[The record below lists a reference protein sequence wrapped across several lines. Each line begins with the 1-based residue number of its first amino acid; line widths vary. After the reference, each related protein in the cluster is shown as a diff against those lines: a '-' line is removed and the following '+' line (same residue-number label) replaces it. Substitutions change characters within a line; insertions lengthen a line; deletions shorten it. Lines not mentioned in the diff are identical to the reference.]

1 MLENGKMGLLR
12 RVFEAIFGHNVIN
25 RLFFKVISGI
35 LGTIRGHLFWGI
47 HGLRPA
53 NLNCRVRLCVTP
65 VDDNVERVIDYRKKN
80 TITFKGLDVVRQYAA
95 LLERRVQSSTRVR
108 KARAVTKQT
117 KHIRNLLPQCA
128 SDATG
133 FLSDVYKKSTRAR
146 KFLADGVQYGRSMI
160 EMLGVLA
167 IIAVLSVGGISGYSK
182 AMEKWKIDKTI
193 DYLTQ
198 IATNVQTLY
207 MQQKSYEGL
216 SDSTALQAGV
226 YPENNWNLPLGKNT
240 DVRLRASEDGAL
252 FGLRICGL
260 TARQCLALTTQQW
273 GGNANGLYGISIVL
287 AHNFLNG
294 AAGIKQTGQGC
305 SGKIE
310 IKGAYFVCA
319 EGGNNIISF
328 DMANK
333 YCNRAQQDG
342 TVCMGLFFR

>member
-12 RVFEAIFGHNVIN
+12 RVFEAILGHNVIN
-25 RLFFKVISGI
+25 RHFSDVICRLFA
-35 LGTIRGHLFWGI
+35 TIRGH
-47 HGLRPA
+47 RPA
-53 NLNCRVRLCVTP
+53 NLDCRVRLCVTSG
-65 VDDNVERVIDYRKKN
+65 DDICC
-80 TITFKGLDVVRQYAA
+80 
-95 LLERRVQSSTRVR
+95 S
-108 KARAVTKQT
+108 
-117 KHIRNLLPQCA
+117 
-128 SDATG
+128 
-133 FLSDVYKKSTRAR
+133 
-146 KFLADGVQYGRSMI
+146 GRSMI

-216 SDSTALQAGV
+216 SDSNALQAGV
-226 YPENNWNLPLGKNT
+226 YPENNCNLPLGKNT
-240 DVRLRASEDGAL
+240 TVFLRASEDGAL

-273 GGNANGLYGISIVL
+273 GGNANGLYGVSIVF
-287 AHNFLNG
+287 AHNFLSG

-310 IKGAYFVCA
+310 INGAYFACA

-333 YCNRAQQDG
+333 YCNRLQQDG

>member
-12 RVFEAIFGHNVIN
+12 RVFKAILGHNVIN
-25 RLFFKVISGI
+25 RHFSDVICRL
-35 LGTIRGHLFWGI
+35 LGTIRGLFI
-47 HGLRPA
+47 NVIRVLRPA
-53 NLNCRVRLCVTP
+53 NLDFRISSGN
-65 VDDNVERVIDYRKKN
+65 DNVEMVIDYRKKN
-80 TITFKGLDVVRQYAA
+80 TITFKGLNVVRQYAA
-95 LLERRVQSSTRVR
+95 LFEQSSTRVR
-108 KARAVTKQT
+108 KAQAVTRQT
-117 KHIRNLLPQCA
+117 NPI
-128 SDATG
+128 
-133 FLSDVYKKSTRAR
+133 
-146 KFLADGVQYGRSMI
+146 GRSMI

-226 YPENNWNLPLGKNT
+226 YPENNWKLPLGDNT
-240 DVRLRASEDGAL
+240 SVWLRASDDGAL

-273 GGNANGLYGISIVL
+273 GGNANGLYGVSIVL

-310 IKGAYFVCA
+310 INGAYFACA

-333 YCNRAQQDG
+333 YCNRAQQGG

>member
-12 RVFEAIFGHNVIN
+12 RFFEAILGHNVIN
-25 RLFFKVISGI
+25 RHFSDVICRLFGN
-35 LGTIRGHLFWGI
+35 IRGHLFRVIRG
-47 HGLRPA
+47 HRPT
-53 NLNCRVRLCVTP
+53 NLDCRIRLCVTSGN
-65 VDDNVERVIDYRKKN
+65 DNVERVIDYKKKN
-80 TITFKGLDVVRQYAA
+80 TITFNGLDVVRQYAA
-95 LLERRVQSSTRVR
+95 LLERRVQSSTQVR
-108 KARAVTKQT
+108 KAQAVTRQT
-117 KHIRNLLPQCA
+117 NPI
-128 SDATG
+128 
-133 FLSDVYKKSTRAR
+133 
-146 KFLADGVQYGRSMI
+146 GRSMI

>member
-12 RVFEAIFGHNVIN
+12 RFFEAILGHNVIN
-25 RLFFKVISGI
+25 RHFSDVICRLFGN
-35 LGTIRGHLFWGI
+35 IRGH
-47 HGLRPA
+47 RPT
-53 NLNCRVRLCVTP
+53 NLDCRIRLCVTSGN
-65 VDDNVERVIDYRKKN
+65 DNVERVIDYKKKN
-80 TITFKGLDVVRQYAA
+80 TITFNGLDVVRQYAA
-95 LLERRVQSSTRVR
+95 LLERRVQSSTQVR
-108 KARAVTKQT
+108 KAQAVTRQT
-117 KHIRNLLPQCA
+117 NPI
-128 SDATG
+128 
-133 FLSDVYKKSTRAR
+133 
-146 KFLADGVQYGRSMI
+146 GRSMI

-167 IIAVLSVGGISGYSK
+167 IIAVLSVGGIAGYSK

-240 DVRLRASEDGAL
+240 TVYLRASDDGAL

>member
-1 MLENGKMGLLR
+1 MLENGKMGILR

-25 RLFFKVISGI
+25 RHFFKVISV
-35 LGTIRGHLFWGI
+35 FWGI
-47 HGLRPA
+47 IREHFFNVIREHFFNVISGHRPA
-53 NLNCRVRLCVTP
+53 NLDCRIRLCVTYG
-65 VDDNVERVIDYRKKN
+65 NDYR
-80 TITFKGLDVVRQYAA
+80 
-95 LLERRVQSSTRVR
+95 EM
-108 KARAVTKQT
+108 
-117 KHIRNLLPQCA
+117 QC
-128 SDATG
+128 
-133 FLSDVYKKSTRAR
+133 
-146 KFLADGVQYGRSMI
+146 GRSMI

-182 AMEKWKIDKTI
+182 AMKKWKIDKTI

-216 SDSTALQAGV
+216 SQSNALQAGV
-226 YPENNWNLPLGKNT
+226 YPENNVKLPLGENT
-240 DVRLRASEDGAL
+240 SVFLRASDDGAL

-260 TARQCLALTTQQW
+260 TARQCLALSTQQW
-273 GGNANGLYGISIVL
+273 GGNANGLYGVSIVL

-310 IKGAYFVCA
+310 INGAYFVCA

-333 YCNRAQQDG
+333 YCNRVQQDG

>member
-12 RVFEAIFGHNVIN
+12 RVFKAILGHNVIN
-25 RLFFKVISGI
+25 RHFSDVICRLFA
-35 LGTIRGHLFWGI
+35 TIRGH
-47 HGLRPA
+47 RPA
-53 NLNCRVRLCVTP
+53 NL
-65 VDDNVERVIDYRKKN
+65 
-80 TITFKGLDVVRQYAA
+80 
-95 LLERRVQSSTRVR
+95 
-108 KARAVTKQT
+108 VTKHSLFT
-117 KHIRNLLPQCA
+117 VSLPDVIRQ
-128 SDATG
+128 SRSTG
-133 FLSDVYKKSTRAR
+133 RSPWMTIKKSMLSQDTCN
-146 KFLADGVQYGRSMI
+146 KFGNDRRLLQSGRSMI

-226 YPENNWNLPLGKNT
+226 YPENNWKLPLGENT
-240 DVRLRASEDGAL
+240 SVLLRDSEDGTL

-273 GGNANGLYGISIVL
+273 GGNANGLYGVSIVL

-310 IKGAYFVCA
+310 INGAYFACA

-333 YCNRAQQDG
+333 YCNRLQQDG